1 MIMHRLMQ
9 NLGRQA
15 QRQRGIVVVETVIVL
30 PVVLFLLLAVAELGN
45 AILQY
50 NVLTRSVRDSARYVA
65 SAAAEES
72 PNVINLT
79 AAKITTA
86 QNLAVYGTSGSGTAV
101 LPGLTP
107 GNITV
112 ALVNT
117 NDVSVSARYQYQPL
131 FAGNIPALVGTGNAG
146 GAFTMNAQVIMRIL

>member
-1 MIMHRLMQ
+1 MHKFMHK
-9 NLGRQA
+9 LGKQA
-15 QRQRGIVVVETVIVL
+15 QRQRGIVAVETVIVL
-30 PVVLFLLLAVAELGN
+30 PVVLFLLLAVAEFGN

-50 NVLTRSVRDSARYVA
+50 NVLTRAVRDSARYVA
-65 SAAAEES
+65 SDAGANAG
-72 PNVINLT
+72 VINLT

-86 QNLAVYGTSGSGTAV
+86 RNLAVYGTSTPGTAV

-107 GNITV
+107 GNVTV
-112 ALVNT
+112 AVVNT

-131 FAGNIPALVGTGNAG
+131 FAGNIPALVGDGNAG

>member
-1 MIMHRLMQ
+1 MHTLLHK
-9 NLGRQA
+9 LGRQA
-15 QRQRGIVVVETVIVL
+15 QRQRGIVAVETVIVL

-50 NVLTRSVRDSARYVA
+50 NVLTRAVRDSARYV
-65 SAAAEES
+65 SKVAAEES
-72 PNVINLT
+72 EGVINLT

-86 QNLAVYGTSGSGTAV
+86 RNLAVYGTTVPGTAV

-112 ALVNT
+112 AVVNT

-131 FAGNIPALVGTGNAG
+131 FAGNIPALVGDGNAG